1 MCEKQYEEE
10 EIQSS
15 IGWVIPVLSILG
27 IIASSLFILHHRK
40 LTICLT
46 NKLHS
51 FYIGCISIF

>member
-1 MCEKQYEEE
+1 MCEKQYEKEE
-10 EIQSS
+10 SKSFTSWILP
-15 IGWVIPVLSILG
+15 ILSILG
-27 IIASSLFILHHRK
+27 IIASSLFILHHHK